1 MFEVVHIC
9 GNKLDS
15 KGVMIKLIVCICI
28 VALSIGCRKSQ
39 QPIEASS
46 QSHQNELE
54 LRMTGSNGSD
64 AATFLLSSEFRKI
77 SLEID
82 ALDSVSKRNFRK
94 NYVSID
100 STGTALS
107 SRLFMESD
115 PEKIIGKLNDCFFK
129 QMNIVVKIERETFE
143 NSLPDRIYEFKTATV
158 PGACLLM
165 LLVGEKADIP
175 LSIVSITS
183 HYFIRFDNGN
193 VKRNIELLTGGTAYP
208 DSWYLSNYAKNSS
221 DTLRILSAR
230 EASGMLYYMTSLFL
244 RDANPNSAITGFAKA
259 LEKYPSFTDAQNQID
274 AIIDKNN
281 DVPKLLEYLVA
292 TRFENAS
299 LGALDRSLALLNF
312 RTGNFKSA
320 ADYYE
325 RALNRQPDDVALI
338 KGAGISYLNLHDYD
352 TAKKYLIKANLAV
365 PSDTQVVNWLAKCP

>member
-1 MFEVVHIC
+1 
-9 GNKLDS
+9 
-15 KGVMIKLIVCICI
+15 MIRLVVCICI
-28 VALSIGCRKSQ
+28 VVLCIGCRKNQ

-54 LRMTGSNGSD
+54 LRMAGSNGSD
-64 AATFLLSSEFRKI
+64 ATKFLLSSEFRKI

-82 ALDSVSKRNFRK
+82 ALDSASKRNFHK

-107 SRLFMESD
+107 SRLFMVSD
-115 PEKIIGKLNDCFFK
+115 PETIVRKLNDCFFK
-129 QMNIVVKIERETFE
+129 QMNIVVKRERETFE
-143 NSLPDRIYEFKTATV
+143 NSLPDRIYELKTATV
-158 PGACLLM
+158 PGACILM

-175 LSIVSITS
+175 LSIVSIKS
-183 HYFIRFDNGN
+183 HYFIRFDNGI

-208 DSWYLSNYAKNSS
+208 DSWYLSNYAKDSS
-221 DTLRILSAR
+221 DTLRILSSR
-230 EASGMLYYMTSLFL
+230 EASGVLYYMTALHL
-244 RDANPNSAITGFAKA
+244 RDANQDVAVTGFAKA
-259 LEKYPSFTDAQNQID
+259 LEKYPSLTDAQNQID
-274 AIIDKNN
+274 VIIDKNN
-281 DVPKLLEYLVA
+281 DVPKLLEHLVA

-299 LGALDRSLALLNF
+299 LGALDRSLALLYF

-325 RALNRQPDDVALI
+325 RALTRQPDDVALI

-352 TAKKYLIKANLAV
+352 TAKKYLTKANLAV
-365 PSDTQVVNWLAKCP
+365 PSDTQVVNWLAKCPQ